1 MEEQVDAKNAI
12 RRQMRAHRK
21 ALQPDERERASKIIC
36 AKLLSDGGIT
46 AVTDPLEGC
55 GAVAVYLAS
64 PDELDLSDFIR
75 EMLSRGV
82 KVVSPRWNGET
93 YELARLKGLDEAN
106 LRRGP
111 MNILESA
118 EAEII
123 EPSEVAAWI
132 VPGLAFT
139 KDGKRLGYG
148 GGWYDRLLADANGTL
163 KIGVAHEFQIV
174 DNLPHEPHDILLD
187 HVVTPNL
194 DLVGQACP
202 KVNASLTPRSECEVR
217 KIPACIV
224 QGDMV

>member
-1 MEEQVDAKNAI
+1 MEEQVEAKNVI

-21 ALQPDERERASKIIC
+21 ALSPDERERASKIIC

-46 AVTDPLEGC
+46 AATDPLESG

-93 YELARLKGLDEAN
+93 YELARIKGLDEVN

-111 MNILESA
+111 MNILEPG
-118 EAEII
+118 EAEIV
-123 EPSEVAAWI
+123 EPSAVAAWI
-132 VPGLAFT
+132 IPGLAFT
-139 KDGKRLGYG
+139 QDGKRLGYG

-187 HVVTPNL
+187 RVVSPE
-194 DLVGQACP
+194 
-202 KVNASLTPRSECEVR
+202 RSIYCKTSPVWHR
-217 KIPACIV
+217 
-224 QGDMV
+224 